1 MSIEVRDTGIGI
13 DQKTKERIFE
23 PFYTTKTMG
32 RGTGLGLASVYGI
45 VKGHGGYID
54 VDSEKG
60 YGTTFRLY
68 MPATNVDP
76 VENQA
81 NLLKFDRCTGTVLL
95 VDDEELIIDVGTQM
109 LEKVGF
115 KVVVAESGPKAVKIY
130 QEMHENID
138 LVILDMVMPGMNGG
152 VVFDKLK
159 DINNLVNVLLSSGY
173 SLDGHA
179 KEIMNRGCNG
189 FIQKP
194 FNMNQLISKIKE
206 SLNVEV
212 C

>member
-1 MSIEVRDTGIGI
+1 
-13 DQKTKERIFE
+13 
-23 PFYTTKTMG
+23 MG

-54 VDSEKG
+54 VESEKG
-60 YGTTFRLY
+60 YGTTFMIYL
-68 MPATNVDP
+68 PATNVEP
-76 VENQA
+76 VENQEE
-81 NLLKFDRCTGTVLL
+81 LIKFDQCKGTILL

-109 LEKVGF
+109 LEKLGF
-115 KVVVAESGPKAVKIY
+115 KVVVARSGPEAVRIY
-130 QEMHENID
+130 QETQKDID
-138 LVILDMVMPGMNGG
+138 LVILDVVMPGMNGG
-152 VVFDKLK
+152 AVFDKLK
-159 DINNLVNVLLSSGY
+159 EINDLANVILSSGY
-173 SLDGHA
+173 SMDGQA

-194 FNMNQLISKIKE
+194 FNMHQLISKIKE